1 MYDGC
6 LDGMAARRGFFAD
19 TVRREYDK
27 VFLGEKTMQ
36 EAMSDAKTEIDA
48 ALQEG

>member
-1 MYDGC
+1 MPRWYGRK
-6 LDGMAARRGFFAD
+6 ARFFAD

-48 ALQEG
+48 DLQEG